1 MNNIRDAADLRQQRV
16 DKIIS
21 AQRLIKR
28 EQYKMW
34 DVKAYWGQIPNDE
47 DGDVKRL
54 GFCGYA
60 ITDNVVDSGQP
71 DLSSNSGTQVVIGPK
86 SVIIWSAPTE
96 EALDLKIKKTFK
108 NFKWRN
114 K

>member
-1 MNNIRDAADLRQQRV
+1 MNNTTDAADLRQQKV

-21 AQRLIKR
+21 AQRLIKS
-28 EQYKMW
+28 ETYKMW

-47 DGDVKRL
+47 DGDVKQL

-60 ITDNVVDSGQP
+60 ITEDVVVSGKP
-71 DLSSNSGTQVVIGPK
+71 DLSTNSGTQVIIGPK
-86 SVIIWSAPTE
+86 SVIIWSARTE
-96 EALDLKIKKTFK
+96 DALDRKIKKTFQ